1 MRVLVTGATG
11 FLGLHIIDE
20 LLEHGHEVRA
30 LVRSSSNLRELAR
43 RERVHVTEGDMHA
56 PESLARAVSGI
67 EAVIHCAGGGKVL
80 REGDFREQ
88 NTETT
93 ANLLEAIDHA
103 GKSIK
108 HLVLISS
115 IAACGPARKEE
126 IPLTSSSAP
135 APRSLYGQ
143 AKLAAESLCLE
154 RRERMCVT
162 IVRPAAIYGPG
173 DTRFLPMIKSVQRG
187 LLPLPPGRAVSLVY
201 GKDCANAVVRC
212 LEIEHPSG
220 RTYFVDD
227 GQARS
232 WAELG
237 QHIHTELGSTAQSKR
252 LLTVAIPSSVIYL
265 AGLLN
270 EAKARVTGS
279 PTMLTRDK
287 WRDGRENYWVCAS
300 EKTREELGW
309 APTMN
314 LDSGLK
320 ETIRWYRQEG
330 WIR

>member
-56 PESLARAVSGI
+56 PESLARAVSG
-67 EAVIHCAGGGKVL
+67 
-80 REGDFREQ
+80 
-88 NTETT
+88 
-93 ANLLEAIDHA
+93 LEAIDHA

-115 IAACGPARKEE
+115 IAACGPARREE